1 FSIDGSPATQV
12 AMTPTGSPGDYSA
25 NLPGATGTILRY
37 WLSAGDVS
45 GGVQTEPPSAPNR
58 NVHALLTGPV
68 TTVLFHDMETDQGW
82 TVGAPGDAA
91 TTGVWIRAV
100 PVGSVENGIQ
110 VQPALDHTPD
120 PGTMCFVT
128 GNAAASTDPIG
139 TADVDGG
146 ATTLLSPVFSA

>member
-1 FSIDGSPATQV
+1 HGIGTAYYLGIAHTPLADQPAPGPRVVTAHVTYSGPFGALDPVSPTLHFSIDGSPATQV

-100 PVGSVENGIQ
+100 PVGSVEN
-110 VQPALDHTPD
+110 
-120 PGTMCFVT
+120 
-128 GNAAASTDPIG
+128 
-139 TADVDGG
+139 
-146 ATTLLSPVFSA
+146 